1 MVAILAVFTLLL
13 VQLPAAVRCKLTQ
26 NSLAEL
32 HGLETNISI
41 AWRDNDRVMFESG
54 VNTALLAEIPDAIVS
69 ITSSATEALVE
80 IFEKDPKKATNPNV
94 PTDPRKISRLK
105 RISAMKILTPIF
117 AILSVVADVL
127 SMTVFAENNQFED
140 IYTYLQDQFIKV
152 NAKIEANF
160 HAIKE
165 LESIV
170 LCGQVSKN
178 LRSRQ
183 TLVKAF
189 YNRYKQMLE
198 RAKTDRGEAMA
209 LFDTELPQYQSSLV
223 LLELQQMLIDK
234 SVYAQL
240 LTYCARGDLM
250 QYLAMMV
257 ELHHTFK
264 QAI

>member
-80 IFEKDPKKATNPNV
+80 IFEKDPKKATDPNV

-209 LFDTELPQYQSSLV
+209 SLTLNCYQSSLV